1 MLLVAR
7 NFIPHHELDQ
17 VADYYLGE
25 IPCSN
30 LGDIRDDMLAKIPS
44 FANLV
49 ELRVFVKLI
58 IPDVMSSNVSCPFS
72 ECRII
77 Y

>member
-25 IPCSN
+25 IPCYN
-30 LGDIRDDMLAKIPS
+30 LGDIRDDMLVKILV
-44 FANLV
+44 FFNLV
-49 ELRVFVKLI
+49 ELRVFVELI

>member
-25 IPCSN
+25 IPCYY
-30 LGDIRDDMLAKIPS
+30 LGDIRDDMLVKILVFS
-44 FANLV
+44 NLV
-49 ELRVFVKLI
+49 ELRVFVELI

-72 ECRII
+72 ECRVIH
-77 Y
+77 